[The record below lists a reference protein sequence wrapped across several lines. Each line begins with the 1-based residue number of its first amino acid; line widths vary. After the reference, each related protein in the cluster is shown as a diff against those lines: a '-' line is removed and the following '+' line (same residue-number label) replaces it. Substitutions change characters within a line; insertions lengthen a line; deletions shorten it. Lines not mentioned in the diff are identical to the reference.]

1 MDPDYENEEME
12 SNLESMFDHVN
23 EMANTDMPSD
33 FLPSLSMY
41 FFWYDGEKLSTFQ
54 KYQTE
59 ACLLLEQ
66 RRPQWGKRKV
76 NASSQFL
83 SIFYLLE
90 QEVIESDDQGA
101 KSLFVEAFHSWES
114 YIEAFMTEFDE
125 TD

>member
-1 MDPDYENEEME
+1 MDPHYENEEME

-23 EMANTDMPSD
+23 HMVNTDMPRD
-33 FLPSLSMY
+33 FLAGLSKY
-41 FFWYDGEKLSTFQ
+41 FFRGDGGKLSIFQ

-66 RRPQWGKRKV
+66 RRPQWRKRKV

-90 QEVIESDDQGA
+90 QEVIESNDQVA
-101 KSLFVEAFHSWES
+101 KSLFE
-114 YIEAFMTEFDE
+114 
-125 TD
+125 